1 MTSARKR
8 GNGVRQITVWKK
20 LLGVEHVAIEDVRV
34 ETGLRGEE
42 IAVVALRPDR
52 HVRLRCPQCRRKCG
66 LADEGEGRRRW
77 RALDVHG
84 RKCYLEAR
92 APRVRCPSHGL
103 IVASV
108 PWARHGSRFTAAF
121 EDQAAWLCA
130 QMAWRKVAVLLRTTW
145 ESLQSITV
153 RVTAEN
159 RGKRDR
165 LAGLRRIGIDEK
177 SWGKGDD
184 KYIMVVTDHGT
195 GEIVWAAGGR
205 CQDTVRAFFTAL
217 GPERSK
223 LLTHVSADG
232 AEWIHDV
239 IREKAPRALICLDA
253 FHVVKWAGEAL
264 DKVRRRT
271 AAELRAAGNADQAA
285 SLGQAM
291 WALRKAPE
299 KLTGNQRTSLAG
311 IAADNEQLYRA
322 YLMKEQLREAFR
334 VKGKHGKALITG
346 LIAWARRSRIP
357 EFARLAR
364 TLTRFK
370 ALIFATMDGGP
381 SNGRAEGVNSQIQAL
396 IARARGFG
404 SAGAVIAMAELVH
417 GGLCPDLPLR

>member
-1 MTSARKR
+1 M
-8 GNGVRQITVWKK
+8 RQTTVWKK
-20 LLGVEHVAIEDVRV
+20 LLGVEHVAIEGVRV
-34 ETGLRGEE
+34 ETGAGGEE
-42 IAVVALRPDR
+42 IAVIALRPDSR
-52 HVRLRCPQCRRKCG
+52 ARLRCPKCRRRCRF
-66 LADEGEGRRRW
+66 ADEGEGRRSW
-77 RALDVHG
+77 RSLDVHG
-84 RKCYLEAR
+84 RKCYLEAG
-92 APRVRCPSHGL
+92 APRVQCPSHGL

-108 PWARHGSRFTAAF
+108 PWARHRSRFTAAF

-130 QMAWRKVAVLLRTTW
+130 QMSWRKVAVLLRTTW
-145 ESLQSITV
+145 ESLQQITV
-153 RVTAEN
+153 RVTADA
-159 RGKRDR
+159 RARRDR

-177 SWGKGDD
+177 SWGKGED

-195 GEIVWAAGGR
+195 GKIVWAAEGR

-239 IREKAPRALICLDA
+239 IREKAPQAQICLDA
-253 FHVVKWAGEAL
+253 FHVVKWTGEAL

-271 AAELRAAGNADQAA
+271 AAELRAAGHADQAA

-291 WALRKAPE
+291 WALRKKPE

-311 IAADNEQLYRA
+311 VAADNAQLYRA

-334 VKGKHGKALITG
+334 VKGADGKALLTG
-346 LIAWARRSRIP
+346 LIAWAQRSRIP

-396 IARARGFG
+396 VARARGFG
-404 SAGAVIAMAELVH
+404 SAAAVIAMAELVH

>member
-1 MTSARKR
+1 
-8 GNGVRQITVWKK
+8 VRQTTVWKK
-20 LLGVEHVAIEDVRV
+20 LLGVEYVAIEEVRV
-34 ETGLRGEE
+34 ETGVRGEE
-42 IAVVALRPDR
+42 IAVIALRPDSR
-52 HVRLRCPQCRRKCG
+52 VRLRCPQCGRKCRF
-66 LADEGEGRRRW
+66 ADEGEGLRRW
-77 RALDVHG
+77 RALDAHG
-84 RKCYLEAR
+84 RKCYLEAG
-92 APRVRCPSHGL
+92 APRVACPSHGL

-130 QMAWRKVAVLLRTTW
+130 QMAWRKVAVLMRTTW
-145 ESLQSITV
+145 ESLQAITV
-153 RVTAEN
+153 RVTADA
-159 RGKRDR
+159 RSRRDR

-177 SWGKGDD
+177 SWGTGED

-195 GEIVWAAGGR
+195 GKIVWSAEGR
-205 CQDTVRAFFTAL
+205 CQDTVRAFFDAL
-217 GPERSK
+217 GPERGK

-239 IREKAPRALICLDA
+239 IREHAPQAQICLDA
-253 FHVVKWAGEAL
+253 FHVVKWGGEAL

-271 AAELRAAGNADQAA
+271 AAELRAAGHADQAA

-291 WALRKAPE
+291 WALRKKPE

-311 IAADNEQLYRA
+311 VAADNAQLYRA

-334 VKGKHGKALITG
+334 VKGKQGKALITG
-346 LIAWARRSRIP
+346 LIAWALRSRIP
-357 EFARLAR
+357 EFVKFAR

-370 ALIFATMDGGP
+370 ALIFATLDGGP

-404 SAGAVIAMAELVH
+404 SASAVIAMAELVH